1 MRLHGIS
8 NLLRSE
14 SREVMGGGGVGE
26 VLPLMAY
33 TERLHLKGMSFQGFR
48 YVKGKGFYNLK
59 HMEWNGTLSL
69 HSVNRPKRANNA
81 LSGCEKVE
89 ETLWFFD

>member
-1 MRLHGIS
+1 M
-8 NLLRSE
+8 
-14 SREVMGGGGVGE
+14 
-26 VLPLMAY
+26 
-33 TERLHLKGMSFQGFR
+33 
-48 YVKGKGFYNLK
+48 KGKGFYNLK